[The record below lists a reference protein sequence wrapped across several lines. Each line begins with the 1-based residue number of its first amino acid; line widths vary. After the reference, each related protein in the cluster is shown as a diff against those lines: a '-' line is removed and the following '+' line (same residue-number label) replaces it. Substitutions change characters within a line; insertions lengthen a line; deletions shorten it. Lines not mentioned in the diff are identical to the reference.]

1 MRRSP
6 VLTPPAEW
14 AFSVCAGLAMEPG
27 REPWSQFDCRC
38 RLLVVLLI
46 SIAMKA
52 GANQVREG
60 YDRQHADLPISSGP
74 LPVCASPARLSNR
87 TTGASEYTPRPRTK

>member
-1 MRRSP
+1 MGGA
-6 VLTPPAEW
+6 AEFGFD
-14 AFSVCAGLAMEPG
+14 ASCGVGISICAGLVMEPG

-60 YDRQHADLPISSGP
+60 YDRQHADLRS
-74 LPVCASPARLSNR
+74 APAPRDR
-87 TTGASEYTPRPRTK
+87 SEKEKAV